1 MIRSF
6 DEVLKIA
13 AERGP
18 KTIAV
23 ACAEDAEVL
32 AAIETA
38 REKGIAKAI
47 LVGNGEKIQSL
58 CSDKGISLEEYEV
71 IDIKDMAEASLKAV
85 ELVSSGKADILMKGL
100 VDTSILLK
108 AVLNKEVGLR
118 TGSVLSHVAVFDIK
132 GYDRLFFIT
141 DAAMGIAPDLEGKK
155 KILQNAVKAAQ
166 ALDIEVPKV
175 AVVCAKEKVN
185 PKMPCTLDAEELQ
198 KMNESGE
205 ISGCIVGGPFALD
218 NAVSKKAAQHK
229 GVTYPGAGEA
239 DILLVPNIESG
250 NILYKALVFFAETKN
265 AGILVGTKAP
275 VVLTSRADSDET
287 KLNSIA
293 MGVLLAAKGNL

>member
-13 AERGP
+13 AQRGP

-32 AAIETA
+32 AAIEIA
-38 REKGIAKAI
+38 RQKGIAKAV
-47 LVGNGEKIQSL
+47 LVGNGEKIESI
-58 CSDKGISLEEYEV
+58 CSEKGITLDDYEV

-108 AVLNKEVGLR
+108 AVLNKDVGLR

-166 ALDIEVPKV
+166 ALDIEIPKV

-185 PKMPCTLDAEELQ
+185 PKMPCTLDAAELQ

-205 ISGCIVGGPFALD
+205 ITGCIVGGPFALD
-218 NAVSKKAAQHK
+218 NAVSKKAAEHK
-229 GVTYPGAGEA
+229 GVTHPGAGEA

-293 MGVLLAAKGNL
+293 MGVLLAAKANL

>member
-13 AERGP
+13 AQRGP

-32 AAIETA
+32 AAIEIA
-38 REKGIAKAI
+38 RQKGIAKAV
-47 LVGNGEKIQSL
+47 LVGNGEKIESI
-58 CSDKGISLEEYEV
+58 CSEKGITLDDYEV

-108 AVLNKEVGLR
+108 AVLNKDVGLR

-166 ALDIEVPKV
+166 ALDIEIPKV

-185 PKMPCTLDAEELQ
+185 PKMPCTLDAAELQ

-205 ISGCIVGGPFALD
+205 ITGCIVGGPFALD
-218 NAVSKKAAQHK
+218 NAVSKKAAEHK
-229 GVTYPGAGEA
+229 GVTHPGAGEA

>member
-32 AAIETA
+32 MAVEAA
-38 REKGIAKAI
+38 RQKGIAKAI
-47 LVGNGEKIQSL
+47 LVGNKEKIESI
-58 CSDKGISLEEYEV
+58 CIDKKIPIENYEV
-71 IDIKDMAEASLKAV
+71 IDMKDMAEASLKAV
-85 ELVSSGKADILMKGL
+85 VLVSSGKADILMKGL

-118 TGSVLSHVAVFDIK
+118 TGSVLSHVAIFEIK

-141 DAAMGIAPDLEGKK
+141 DAAMAIAPDLETKK
-155 KILQNAVKAAQ
+155 KILLNAVMAAK
-166 ALDIEVPKV
+166 ALDIDVPNV

-185 PKMPCTLDAEELQ
+185 SKMPCTLDAEALQ
-198 KMNESGE
+198 KMNETGE

-218 NAVSKKAAQHK
+218 NAVSKKAADHK
-229 GVTYPGAGEA
+229 GVTHPGAGEA
-239 DILLVPNIESG
+239 DILLVPDIEAG

-293 MGVLLAAKGNL
+293 MGVLMAAKGNN

>member
-23 ACAEDAEVL
+23 ACADDAEVL

-47 LVGNGEKIQSL
+47 LVGNGEKIESI
-58 CSDKGISLEEYEV
+58 CSDKGIQLEDYDV

-141 DAAMGIAPDLEGKK
+141 DAAMGIEPDLEGKK

-185 PKMPCTLDAEELQ
+185 PKMPCTLDAAELQ

-218 NAVSKKAAQHK
+218 NAVSKKAAMHK
-229 GVTYPGAGEA
+229 GVTHPGAGEA

>member
-23 ACAEDAEVL
+23 ACADDAEVL
-32 AAIETA
+32 TAIETA

-47 LVGNGEKIQSL
+47 LVGDGEKIESI
-58 CSDKGISLEEYEV
+58 CSVKGISLEDYEV

-108 AVLNKEVGLR
+108 AVLDKEVGLR

-185 PKMPCTLDAEELQ
+185 PKMPCTLDAAELQ

-218 NAVSKKAAQHK
+218 NAVSKKAAEHK
-229 GVTYPGAGEA
+229 GVTHPGAGEA
-239 DILLVPNIESG
+239 DILLVPDIESG

>member
-32 AAIETA
+32 TAIETA
-38 REKGIAKAI
+38 REKGVAKAV
-47 LVGNGEKIQSL
+47 LVGNSEKIKSI
-58 CSDKGISLEEYEV
+58 CFDKEISLEDYDV

-218 NAVSKKAAQHK
+218 NAVSKEAAEHK
-229 GVTYPGAGEA
+229 GVTHPGAGEA

>member
-18 KTIAV
+18 KKIAV

-38 REKGIAKAI
+38 RQKGIAKAV
-47 LVGNGEKIQSL
+47 LVGNSEKIQSI
-58 CSDKGISLEEYEV
+58 CSEKSISLEDYEV

-108 AVLNKEVGLR
+108 AVLNKDVGLR

-141 DAAMGIAPDLEGKK
+141 DAAMGIAPDLEAKK

-205 ISGCIVGGPFALD
+205 ISGCLVGGPFALD
-218 NAVSKKAAQHK
+218 NAVSKKAAEHK
-229 GVTYPGAGEA
+229 GVTHPGAGEA

>member
-1 MIRSF
+1 MIRNF
-6 DEVLKIA
+6 DAVLKIA

-23 ACAEDAEVL
+23 ACADDAEVL
-32 AAIETA
+32 TA
-38 REKGIAKAI
+38 VESARQKGIAKAI
-47 LVGNGEKIQSL
+47 LVGNKEEIELICITKKIA
-58 CSDKGISLEEYEV
+58 IENYEV
-71 IDIKDMAEASLKAV
+71 IDVKDMAEASLKAV
-85 ELVSSGKADILMKGL
+85 KLVSSGKADILMKGL

-118 TGSVLSHVAVFDIK
+118 TGSVLSHVAIFEIK
-132 GYDRLFFIT
+132 GYNRLFFIT
-141 DAAMGIAPDLEGKK
+141 DAAMAIAPDLESKK
-155 KILQNAVKAAQ
+155 KILLNAVMAAK

-185 PKMPCTLDAEELQ
+185 SKMPCTLDAEALQ
-198 KMNESGE
+198 KMNATGE
-205 ISGCIVGGPFALD
+205 ITGCIVGGPFALD
-218 NAVSKKAAQHK
+218 NAVSKKAAEHK
-229 GVTYPGAGEA
+229 GVTHPGAGEA
-239 DILLVPNIESG
+239 DILLVPDIEAG

-293 MGVLLAAKGNL
+293 MGVLMAAKGNN